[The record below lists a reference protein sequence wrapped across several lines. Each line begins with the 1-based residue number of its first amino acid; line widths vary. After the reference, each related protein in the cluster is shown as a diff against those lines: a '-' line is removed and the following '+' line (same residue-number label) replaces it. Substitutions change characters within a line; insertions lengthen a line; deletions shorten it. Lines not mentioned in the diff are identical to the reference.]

1 MPGIEQISARKA
13 EQYHKFISTFIENW
27 DKLPAIL
34 AFLGDCVLNY
44 EQNEISEYYIDL
56 GPKHL

>member
-1 MPGIEQISARKA
+1 MPGIEQISACKA
-13 EQYHKFISTFIENW
+13 EQYHKLISTFIENW

-34 AFLGDCVLNY
+34 AFLGDFVSNY

-56 GPKHL
+56 GPTHL